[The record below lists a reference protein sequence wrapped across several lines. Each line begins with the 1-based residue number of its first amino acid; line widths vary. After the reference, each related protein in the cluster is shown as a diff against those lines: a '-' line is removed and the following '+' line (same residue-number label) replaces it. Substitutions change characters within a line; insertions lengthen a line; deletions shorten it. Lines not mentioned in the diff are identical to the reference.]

1 MYSSDPTG
9 GNKEAFRGCGE
20 GAAAP
25 QTGVCHAAVH
35 GTSSDGNVDRS
46 KFKDQLI
53 NKLIT
58 RLKRLDKG
66 QVATNLSICLLAE
79 DENPGGYSLIYVCT
93 NNQCM
98 YQYQGYCF
106 SDVLIINR
114 VSI

>member
-1 MYSSDPTG
+1 M
-9 GNKEAFRGCGE
+9 AFKGCGE

-25 QTGVCHAAVH
+25 QIGYCLAAVH
-35 GTSSDGNVDRS
+35 GTSSDGNVGRS
-46 KFKDQLI
+46 KFKYQLI
-53 NKLIT
+53 NKLII

-79 DENPGGYSLIYVCT
+79 DENPEGYSLIYVCT

-106 SDVLIINR
+106 SDVLVTNR